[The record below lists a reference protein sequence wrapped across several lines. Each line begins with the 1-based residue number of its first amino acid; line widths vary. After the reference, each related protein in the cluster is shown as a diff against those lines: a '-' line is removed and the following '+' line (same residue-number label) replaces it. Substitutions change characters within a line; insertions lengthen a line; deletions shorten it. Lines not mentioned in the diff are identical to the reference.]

1 MDPVINKYIKF
12 IYFIYF
18 FFCNFVLSVYT
29 GILKTKLKIKNMI
42 QQINIIYLLC
52 IFQDPKPKRL
62 RLQYDRTNLQRAFDA
77 TARGMSVY
85 RAAREFGVPESTLRD
100 RTRGNVT
107 LDTRVGV
114 DTLFSV
120 SEEKQLMDH
129 VKYMASIGYGYNK
142 SGIQYMARDYA
153 LSLNKPVKSSDHLS
167 NAWFYDFLKRW
178 PDLKIVKPQKLS
190 LARAKCASKET
201 LANYF
206 RELGTLLTTYNLKD
220 HPERIFNIDETGIST
235 EHSPPKIVCSK
246 DSVAQS
252 VTSPKTFNVTI
263 IAGGNAL
270 GNHIPPYYV
279 FPGKRWNSQFL
290 QGAPTGA
297 DGEMSPTGWSNS
309 EVFINYLTKHF
320 VKYAGVTDKKS
331 DLKTLVLYDGHKSHA
346 SLTLT
351 NWAKD
356 HNVILFVLPPHSS
369 HLTQPLDLGV
379 FGPLKCM
386 YNRECQA
393 YMRNNPGI
401 SVTKYAIAE
410 LTSKPY
416 VKAMSP
422 ENLTS
427 AFKKA
432 GIYPFNSSVISQEQ
446 VAPSV
451 IYRETEESDQPANA
465 DDSDADSD
473 STINYSKV
481 TAPVTSHSQLKSC
494 ETPNSKTDKEEDFF
508 KKRTITNV
516 VKKPRP
522 KFVPPF
528 LAGSLMKKA
537 NVEILSATAK
547 KLVKPVSAKPI
558 IKKTVLQKTPI
569 KTMSGQCKTIKS
581 SKVAPASAKVN
592 FKPMPSTS
600 GLNNNKG
607 APLELTSED
616 NSDSDYSDDDREK
629 CCKCGLWEP
638 DAFRECSSILIAKW
652 AQCDFCCHWTHLI
665 YCSEVRVVRRGDIF
679 RCPHCL
685 SKP

>member
-1 MDPVINKYIKF
+1 
-12 IYFIYF
+12 
-18 FFCNFVLSVYT
+18 
-29 GILKTKLKIKNMI
+29 
-42 QQINIIYLLC
+42 
-52 IFQDPKPKRL
+52 
-62 RLQYDRTNLQRAFDA
+62 
-77 TARGMSVY
+77 MSVY
-85 RAAREFGVPESTLRD
+85 RAAREFNVPESTLRD

-114 DTLFSV
+114 DTLFTV
-120 SEEKQLMDH
+120 SEEKQLVDH
-129 VKYMASIGYGYNK
+129 VKYMGSIGYGYNK

-153 LSLNKPVKSSDHLS
+153 LSLNKPVKSTSDHLS

-190 LARAKCASKET
+190 LARAKSASKET
-201 LANYF
+201 LDNYF
-206 RELGTLLTTYNLKD
+206 RELGTILTTNNLKD
-220 HPERIFNIDETGIST
+220 HPEKIFNIDGTGIST

-246 DSVAQS
+246 ESVAQS
-252 VTSPKTFNVTI
+252 VTSSRTFNVTI

-279 FPGKRWNSQFL
+279 FPGKRWNSDFL
-290 QGAPTGA
+290 HGAPTGA

-309 EVFINYLTKHF
+309 SVFINYLTKHF
-320 VKYAGVTDKKS
+320 VKYAGVTDKNS

-386 YNRECQA
+386 YNRECHT
-393 YMRNNPGI
+393 YMQNNPGI
-401 SVTKYAIAE
+401 SITKYAIAE
-410 LTSKPY
+410 LTARPY

-432 GIYPFNSSVISQEQ
+432 GIFPFNNSVISVEQ
-446 VAPSV
+446 VAPSI
-451 IYRETEESDQPANA
+451 IYKETEEPEPDQ
-465 DDSDADSD
+465 DDAAAASDANSD
-473 STINYSKV
+473 STINYA
-481 TAPVTSHSQLKSC
+481 TLPVPVISH
-494 ETPNSKTDKEEDFF
+494 NSKQALQIQKPCSPPIVKNICEKGEDFF
-508 KKRTITNV
+508 KKRTITSV
-516 VKKPRP
+516 VKKPKP

-537 NVEILSATAK
+537 NMEILSAAAK
-547 KLVKPVSAKPI
+547 KSKSTV
-558 IKKTVLQKTPI
+558 KTVSFKPTLKTMSAKTPI
-569 KTMSGQCKTIKS
+569 NTVSGKYKVKKCIKVVS
-581 SKVAPASAKVN
+581 GPTTSKKI
-592 FKPMPSTS
+592 FEPMPSTS

-607 APLELTSED
+607 APLDLTSED
-616 NSDSDYSDDDREK
+616 NVDSDFSDEERET

-638 DAFRECSSILIAKW
+638 QAFRDCTSLLIAKW
-652 AQCDFCCHWTHLI
+652 AQCDFCPHWTHLI
-665 YCSEVRVVRRGDIF
+665 YCSEVRVVRRGDTF

-685 SKP
+685 TKS